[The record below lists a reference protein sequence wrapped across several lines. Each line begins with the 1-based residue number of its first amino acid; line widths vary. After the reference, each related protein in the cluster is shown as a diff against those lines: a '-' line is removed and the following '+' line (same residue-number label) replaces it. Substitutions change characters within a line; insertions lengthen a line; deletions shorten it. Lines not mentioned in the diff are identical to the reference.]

1 MSLGFFLFV
10 ILGTLIG
17 VGLGYLLRKIQASY
31 QIESAE
37 GRLQKMVAD
46 AKNREKEML
55 LSARQK
61 AMEIT
66 EASKKQENEFRSQI
80 IKVEQRLERKEGD
93 LEKKLGNLEK
103 KNQQIEEKAED
114 IKKKEQE
121 AEEIKQKQVKKLEEV
136 AGMDKEKAKTVLI
149 EAVEKSVSEDLVD
162 LTRKRQAEAQ
172 LQADKTAR
180 EIVADAIQRCSAEV
194 ATETTTT
201 YVQLPSEEMKGRII
215 GKEGRNIKAFEQM
228 MGVEVIVDDTP
239 DTVVISGFN
248 SIRRQ
253 IAKLTLEKL
262 IKDGRIH
269 PAKIEDAQKKAKEEI
284 NQSIAKAGE
293 QAVYELGINNFP
305 PKLVFLVGRLK
316 YRSSYGQNMLKHSVE
331 VANIAAL
338 LAKSLGA
345 DVNIAKQGAL
355 LHDIGKALDQDMEGT
370 HVEIGRAI
378 AEKFNLDKRIINAIE
393 AHHYD
398 TDVGEKKVGP
408 QSLEAVIVDSAD
420 AISSSRP
427 GARRESFDQYIKRL
441 EELEN
446 LANNFPGVEK
456 TYAIQGGRE
465 VRVFVQPKEL
475 DDWGAIKLAKDL
487 ANRIQNELKYPGE
500 IKVHVIRET
509 RAVEYA
515 R

>member
-1 MSLGFFLFV
+1 MSGIFIFV
-10 ILGTLIG
+10 AIG
-17 VGLGYLLRKIQASY
+17 SLVGIGLGYLLRKIQATY

-37 GRLQKMVAD
+37 GRLQKMLAD
-46 AKNREKEML
+46 AKSQEKEML
-55 LSARQK
+55 LSAKQK

-66 EASKKQENEFRSQI
+66 ETAKKQENEFRNQI
-80 IKVEQRLERKEGD
+80 IKVEQRLEKKEGD
-93 LEKKLGNLEK
+93 LEKKFEDLDQKRQQLAEK
-103 KNQQIEEKAED
+103 IED
-114 IKKKEQE
+114 VKKKEE
-121 AEEIKQKQVKKLEEV
+121 ETEEIKQKQVKKLEEV
-136 AGMDKEKAKTVLI
+136 AGMDRERAKTVLI
-149 EAVEKSVSEDLVD
+149 EAVEKSVSEDLAD
-162 LTRKRQAEAQ
+162 LTRKRQAEAR

-284 NQSIAKAGE
+284 NKSIAEAGE
-293 QAVYELGINNFP
+293 QAVYELGITNFP
-305 PKLVFLVGRLK
+305 DKLVFLIGRLK
-316 YRSSYGQNMLKHSVE
+316 YRSSYGQNMLKHSIE
-331 VANIAAL
+331 MAHIAVL
-338 LAKSLGA
+338 IAKSLGA
-345 DVNIAKQGAL
+345 DVNIVKQGAI

-378 AEKFNLDKRIINAIE
+378 AEKFNLDKRVINAIE
-393 AHHYD
+393 SHHHD
-398 TDVGEKKVGP
+398 TDVGEKSEAA
-408 QSLEAVIVDSAD
+408 QSIEAIIVDAAD
-420 AISSSRP
+420 NISGARP

-446 LANNFPGVEK
+446 LANTFPGVEK

-465 VRVFVQPKEL
+465 VRVFVRPKDL

-487 ANRIQNELKYPGE
+487 AGRIQNELKYPGE

>member
-1 MSLGFFLFV
+1 MSGIFIFV
-10 ILGTLIG
+10 AIG
-17 VGLGYLLRKIQASY
+17 SLVGIGLGYLLRKIQASY

-37 GRLQKMVAD
+37 GRLQKMLAD
-46 AKNREKEML
+46 AKSQEKEML
-55 LSARQK
+55 LSAKQK

-66 EASKKQENEFRSQI
+66 ETAKKQENEFRNQI
-80 IKVEQRLERKEGD
+80 IKVEQRLEKKEGD
-93 LEKKLGNLEK
+93 LEKKFEDLDQKRQQLAEK
-103 KNQQIEEKAED
+103 IED
-114 IKKKEQE
+114 VKKKEE
-121 AEEIKQKQVKKLEEV
+121 ETEEIKQKQVKKLEEV
-136 AGMDKEKAKTVLI
+136 AGMDRERAKTVLI
-149 EAVEKSVSEDLVD
+149 EAVEKSVSEDLAD
-162 LTRKRQAEAQ
+162 LTRKRQAEAR

-284 NQSIAKAGE
+284 NKSIAEAGE
-293 QAVYELGINNFP
+293 QAVYELGITNFP
-305 PKLVFLVGRLK
+305 DKLVFLIGRLK
-316 YRSSYGQNMLKHSVE
+316 YRSSYGQNMLKHSIE
-331 VANIAAL
+331 MAHIAVL
-338 LAKSLGA
+338 IAKSLGA
-345 DVNIAKQGAL
+345 DVNIVKQGAI

-378 AEKFNLDKRIINAIE
+378 AEKFNLDKRVINAIE
-393 AHHYD
+393 SHHHD
-398 TDVGEKKVGP
+398 TDVGEKSEAA
-408 QSLEAVIVDSAD
+408 QSIEAIIVDAAD
-420 AISSSRP
+420 NISGARP

-446 LANNFPGVEK
+446 LANTFPGVEK

-465 VRVFVQPKEL
+465 VRVFVRPKDL

-487 ANRIQNELKYPGE
+487 AGRIQNELKYPGE